1 MPRRKPKIRKTP
13 QPNSQLQNFADS
25 FVLRYAGHQI
35 HESALKHGISE
46 LDIHHVCANSS
57 DIFELDQESY
67 EIKILIIGPD
77 SAGNLLEVIGLE
89 IENQSLLIIHAM
101 KIRKSMMNL
110 LEGRS

>member
-1 MPRRKPKIRKTP
+1 VPRRKRRVRKTP
-13 QPNSQLQNFADS
+13 HLKSKPLAPS
-25 FVLRYAGHQI
+25 FVLRYAETEI
-35 HESALKHGISE
+35 HETAYKHGVST

-89 IENQSLLIIHAM
+89 INNQSLLIIHAM
-101 KIRKSMMNL
+101 KIRKSVINL
-110 LEGRS
+110 VEGRS

>member
-1 MPRRKPKIRKTP
+1 VPRRKPKIRKTP
-13 QPNSQLQNFADS
+13 QPNSQPLAPS
-25 FVLRYAGHQI
+25 FVLRYAELEI
-35 HESALKHGISE
+35 HETALKHGISN

-89 IENQSLLIIHAM
+89 INDQSLLIIHAM
-101 KIRKSMMNL
+101 KIRKSMVKL

>member
-1 MPRRKPKIRKTP
+1 MPRRKRRFRKT
-13 QPNSQLQNFADS
+13 QQLESKPLAPS
-25 FVLRYAGHQI
+25 FVLRYADPEI
-35 HESALKHGISE
+35 HETALKHEVSE
-46 LDIHHVCANSS
+46 LDIRHACSNSS

-89 IENQSLLIIHAM
+89 IDNQSLLIIHAM
-101 KIRKSMMNL
+101 KIRKSVMHL

>member
-1 MPRRKPKIRKTP
+1 MPRRKRRVRKTP
-13 QPNSQLQNFADS
+13 QLKSKPIAPS
-25 FVLRYAGHQI
+25 FVLRYAETEI
-35 HESALKHGISE
+35 HETAYKHGVST

-89 IENQSLLIIHAM
+89 INNQSLLIIHAM

-110 LEGRS
+110 LEGRA

>member
-1 MPRRKPKIRKTP
+1 MPHRKHRFHKTP
-13 QPNSQLQNFADS
+13 QPKTRLVAPS
-25 FVLRYAGHQI
+25 FVLRYAGLEI
-35 HESALKHGISE
+35 HETALKHDVSE
-46 LDIHHVCANSS
+46 LDIRHACSNSS

-89 IENQSLLIIHAM
+89 IDNHSLLIIHAM
-101 KIRKSMMNL
+101 KIRKSVMHL

>member
-1 MPRRKPKIRKTP
+1 MPRRKPKVRKTP
-13 QPNSQLQNFADS
+13 QPNSQPRNFADS

-35 HESALKHGISE
+35 HESALKHGVSE

-57 DIFELDQESY
+57 DILELDQESY

-89 IENQSLLIIHAM
+89 INNQSLLIIHAM

-110 LEGRS
+110 FEGRS

>member
-13 QPNSQLQNFADS
+13 QPNSQPLAPS
-25 FVLRYAGHQI
+25 FVLRYAEHEI
-35 HESALKHGISE
+35 HETALKHWISN

-67 EIKILIIGPD
+67 EIKILIIGPG

-89 IENQSLLIIHAM
+89 INDQSLLIIHAM
-101 KIRKSMMNL
+101 KIRKSMVKL

>member
-1 MPRRKPKIRKTP
+1 MPRRKPKVRKTP
-13 QPNSQLQNFADS
+13 QPNSQPRNFADS

-46 LDIHHVCANSS
+46 LDIRHVCANSS

-89 IENQSLLIIHAM
+89 INNQSLLIIHAM
-101 KIRKSMMNL
+101 KIRKSMVNL

>member
-1 MPRRKPKIRKTP
+1 MPRRKPKVRKTP
-13 QPNSQLQNFADS
+13 QPQPPNFADS

-89 IENQSLLIIHAM
+89 INNQSLLIIHAM
-101 KIRKSMMNL
+101 KIRKSVMNL
-110 LEGRS
+110 VEGRS

>member
-1 MPRRKPKIRKTP
+1 VPRRKPKIRKTP
-13 QPNSQLQNFADS
+13 QPNSQPLAPS
-25 FVLRYAGHQI
+25 FVLRYAELEI
-35 HESALKHGISE
+35 HETALKHGVSN

-57 DIFELDQESY
+57 DIFELDQESD

-89 IENQSLLIIHAM
+89 INDQSLLIINAM
-101 KIRKSMMNL
+101 KIRKSMVKL

>member
-1 MPRRKPKIRKTP
+1 MPRRKPKVRKSTLR
-13 QPNSQLQNFADS
+13 QSLNSADS
-25 FVLRYAGHQI
+25 FVLRYTELEI
-35 HESALKHGISE
+35 HETALKHGISE

-89 IENQSLLIIHAM
+89 ISDQTLLIIHAM
-101 KIRKSMMNL
+101 KIRKSMVKL

>member
-1 MPRRKPKIRKTP
+1 VPRRKRRFRKTQQLESKP
-13 QPNSQLQNFADS
+13 LAPN
-25 FVLRYAGHQI
+25 FVLRYADPEI
-35 HESALKHGISE
+35 HETALKHDVSE
-46 LDIHHVCANSS
+46 LDIRHACANSS

-89 IENQSLLIIHAM
+89 IDNQSLLIIHAM
-101 KIRKSMMNL
+101 KIRKSVMNL

>member
-1 MPRRKPKIRKTP
+1 MPRRKRRIRKIPHLKP
-13 QPNSQLQNFADS
+13 QPVAPS
-25 FVLRYAGHQI
+25 FVLRYAGLDI
-35 HESALKHGISE
+35 HETALKHGVSI
-46 LDIHHVCANSS
+46 LDIHHACANSS

-89 IENQSLLIIHAM
+89 MNNQSLLIIHAM
-101 KIRKSMMNL
+101 KIRKSVMNL

>member
-1 MPRRKPKIRKTP
+1 MPRRKPKVRKTP
-13 QPNSQLQNFADS
+13 QPNSQPFNSADS

-57 DIFELDQESY
+57 DIFDLDQESY

-89 IENQSLLIIHAM
+89 LNNQSLLIIHAM

-110 LEGRS
+110 LEGRA

>member
-1 MPRRKPKIRKTP
+1 MPRRKSKIRKTP
-13 QPNSQLQNFADS
+13 QPNSRPRNFADS

-89 IENQSLLIIHAM
+89 INNQSLLIIHAM
-101 KIRKSMMNL
+101 KIRKSVMNL

>member
-1 MPRRKPKIRKTP
+1 MPRRKRRIRKTP
-13 QPNSQLQNFADS
+13 QPKSQPVAPS
-25 FVLRYAGHQI
+25 FVLRYHGLEI
-35 HESALKHGISE
+35 HGTALKHGASI
-46 LDIHHVCANSS
+46 LDIHHACANSS

-89 IENQSLLIIHAM
+89 MNNQSLLIIHAM
-101 KIRKSMMNL
+101 KIRKSVMNL

>member
-1 MPRRKPKIRKTP
+1 MPRRKPKVCKTP
-13 QPNSQLQNFADS
+13 QPNSQPLAPS
-25 FVLRYAGHQI
+25 FVLRYAELEI
-35 HESALKHGISE
+35 YETALKHGISN
-46 LDIHHVCANSS
+46 LDIRHVCANSS

-89 IENQSLLIIHAM
+89 INDQSLLIIHAM
-101 KIRKSMMNL
+101 KIRKSMVKL

>member
-1 MPRRKPKIRKTP
+1 MPRRKRQVRNTP
-13 QPNSQLQNFADS
+13 QPNSRPRNFADS

-89 IENQSLLIIHAM
+89 INNQSLLIIHAM

-110 LEGRS
+110 LEGRA

>member
-1 MPRRKPKIRKTP
+1 VPRRKPKVRKTP
-13 QPNSQLQNFADS
+13 QPNSQPRNFADS

-46 LDIHHVCANSS
+46 LDIRHVCANSS

-89 IENQSLLIIHAM
+89 INNQSLLIIHAM
-101 KIRKSMMNL
+101 KIRKSMVNL

>member
-1 MPRRKPKIRKTP
+1 MPRRKPKVRKTP
-13 QPNSQLQNFADS
+13 QPNSQPRNFADS

-89 IENQSLLIIHAM
+89 INNQSLLIIHAM

-110 LEGRS
+110 LEGRA

>member
-13 QPNSQLQNFADS
+13 QPNSQPHAPS
-25 FVLRYAGHQI
+25 FVLRYAELEI
-35 HESALKHGISE
+35 HETALKHGISN

-57 DIFELDQESY
+57 DIFELDQESD

-77 SAGNLLEVIGLE
+77 SAGNFLEVIGLE
-89 IENQSLLIIHAM
+89 INDQSLLIIHAM
-101 KIRKSMMNL
+101 KIRKSMVNL

>member
-13 QPNSQLQNFADS
+13 QPNSQLRNFADS

-89 IENQSLLIIHAM
+89 INNQSLLIIHAM
-101 KIRKSMMNL
+101 KIRKSVMNL
-110 LEGRS
+110 VEGRS

>member
-13 QPNSQLQNFADS
+13 KPNSQPLAPS
-25 FVLRYAGHQI
+25 FVLRYTELEI
-35 HESALKHGISE
+35 HESALKHGINT
-46 LDIHHVCANSS
+46 LDIHHACANSS
-57 DIFELDQESY
+57 DIFELDQESD

-89 IENQSLLIIHAM
+89 INDQSLLIIHAM
-101 KIRKSMMNL
+101 KIRKSMVKL

>member
-1 MPRRKPKIRKTP
+1 MPRRKRRFRKTQQLESKP
-13 QPNSQLQNFADS
+13 LAPN
-25 FVLRYAGHQI
+25 FVLRYADPEI
-35 HESALKHGISE
+35 HETALKHDVSE
-46 LDIHHVCANSS
+46 LDIRHACANSS

-89 IENQSLLIIHAM
+89 IDNQSLLIIHAM
-101 KIRKSMMNL
+101 KIRKSVMNL

>member
-1 MPRRKPKIRKTP
+1 MPRRKPKVRKTP
-13 QPNSQLQNFADS
+13 QPQPPNFADS

-89 IENQSLLIIHAM
+89 INNQSLLIIHAM
-101 KIRKSMMNL
+101 KIRKSVMNL

>member
-13 QPNSQLQNFADS
+13 QPNSQPLAPS
-25 FVLRYAGHQI
+25 FVLRYAELEI
-35 HESALKHGISE
+35 HESALKHGINT
-46 LDIHHVCANSS
+46 LDIHHACANSS

-89 IENQSLLIIHAM
+89 INNQSLLIIHAM
-101 KIRKSMMNL
+101 KIRKSMVKL